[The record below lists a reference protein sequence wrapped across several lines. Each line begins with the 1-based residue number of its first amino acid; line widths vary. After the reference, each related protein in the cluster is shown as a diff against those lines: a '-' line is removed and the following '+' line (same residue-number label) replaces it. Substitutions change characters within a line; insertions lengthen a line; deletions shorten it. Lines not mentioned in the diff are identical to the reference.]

1 MPSDSSPT
9 AARPGSP
16 SGRAWTISNW
26 CDRAA
31 TGRHRRRK
39 GVGMIGR
46 QTVDRLGREVI
57 DALKRRFV
65 GRDEVIDLIA
75 LAVVAGEHLFLHGPP
90 GTAKSALIRRF
101 ATAVRGRYFEYLL
114 TRFSEPNEVFGPID
128 LVRLREGTVA
138 TVTAGML
145 PEAEFVF
152 LDELFN
158 ANSAILNNLLS
169 VLNERVYR
177 RGAEVHRLP
186 VLSVFAASNHLAED
200 QALRAL
206 FDRFLI
212 RCHVD
217 DLRREAMPRLL
228 TAGWE
233 LESAEPDAST
243 VSAADL
249 RALGGRVARVDLSGI
264 MTVYA
269 DSVLKVRDLGIALSD
284 RRAVKVLKLVA
295 ASAVL
300 CGRAAAN
307 PTDLWVLRYVWD
319 REEQIAPL
327 GSLVAG
333 LLEPHAGEPDTHPL
347 ATTPGRVDG
356 EEVARQIE
364 AAEAES
370 EANAGTIGLAGV
382 ARLRERVADLADR
395 AAWVPDEAARA
406 HLLGRT
412 EQLLRRLG

>member
-1 MPSDSSPT
+1 MT
-9 AARPGSP
+9 EP
-16 SGRAWTISNW
+16 SGT
-26 CDRAA
+26 D
-31 TGRHRRRK
+31 TVGRLR
-39 GVGMIGR
+39 GEV
-46 QTVDRLGREVI
+46 VDS
-57 DALKRRFV
+57 LKRRFV
-65 GRDEVIDLIA
+65 GRDEVVDLIA

-138 TVTAGML
+138 TVTTGML

-186 VLSVFAASNHLAED
+186 VLSVFSASNQLPED
-200 QALRAL
+200 DALKAL

-212 RCHVD
+212 RCHVEN
-217 DLRREAMPRLL
+217 LKRESMPQLL
-228 TAGWE
+228 AAGWE
-233 LESAEPDAST
+233 LEGAEARPSS
-243 VSAADL
+243 VSAPDL
-249 RALGGRVARVDLSGI
+249 AALSREVYRVDLSGV
-264 MTVYA
+264 TGRYA
-269 DSVLKVRDLGIALSD
+269 EAVFKVRDLGVALSD
-284 RRAVKVLKLVA
+284 RRAVKILKLVA

-300 CGRAAAN
+300 CGRKAAN

-327 GSLVAG
+327 TSLVAG
-333 LLEPHAGEPDTHPL
+333 LLEPHADEPGGHPL
-347 ATTPGRVDG
+347 SRSPGRVDG
-356 EEVARQIE
+356 EELAAQVD
-364 AAEAES
+364 AAEGES
-370 EANAGTIGLAGV
+370 KEGPLTLSAA

-395 AAWVPDEAARA
+395 AAWLSDPNARD

-412 EQLLRRLG
+412 ARLLSRLG